1 MVSKLTF
8 RSLSHFEL
16 IFMYGIR
23 ECFNFID
30 VHIAAQLSK
39 YHLLKRLSFLHC
51 IFLAPLSQ
59 IN

>member
-8 RSLSHFEL
+8 ISLSHFEL

-30 VHIAAQLSK
+30 VHITAQLSK
-39 YHLLKRLSFLHC
+39 YHLRRLSFLHC
-51 IFLAPLSQ
+51 ILLPPLSQ